1 MLSWAALPP
10 MRIELCAI
18 TVFDILWMPYDNVA
32 YVAKR
37 NWVWAKHIRV
47 ILSRVFKKKF
57 LRISW
62 WQMTNIANIAE
73 NIANNLKLPI
83 IWQTRP
89 LIILTFADKKYPS
102 IYISI
107 NDPASLWQQQTSQI
121 GLVIDK
127 ETHSQADD
135 SAEWAHRHSDW
146 INLRLPFENTMRISL
161 TTVIFV
167 GDSANMSAIYSLCFT
182 FSTQPRIRMEIEA
195 TQKRN
200 VWMAL
205 SKHFCCCQAWRM
217 APPKTHEQERKKR
230 KQLTNSNLGHLRNS
244 VFSFWLLRSRSLLN
258 TKMSPLR
265 HLLLHSR
272 THIGAPDIHENQS
285 KWRQ

>member
-1 MLSWAALPP
+1 MRNYSVRHSVDAIRQCCICCKAQLSVSK
-10 MRIELCAI
+10 
-18 TVFDILWMPYDNVA
+18 TYSSNSF
-32 YVAKR
+32 
-37 NWVWAKHIRV
+37 
-47 ILSRVFKKKF
+47 SVFKKKF

-217 APPKTHEQERKKR
+217 APPKIHEQERKQEKTTD
-230 KQLTNSNLGHLRNS
+230 K
-244 VFSFWLLRSRSLLN
+244 
-258 TKMSPLR
+258 
-265 HLLLHSR
+265 
-272 THIGAPDIHENQS
+272 
-285 KWRQ
+285 